1 MKKILEVLSYGENDL
16 RFNTDLDPAHLNQV
30 IPSLTSTALLTMITK
45 LWGGKE
51 VAVLAAIR
59 ALALADLAASVNREE
74 MIKMLDDQSRNLVE
88 SLQEARREFERNG
101 GKVITFGPGVNPP
114 KMPS

>member
-51 VAVLAAIR
+51 VAVL
-59 ALALADLAASVNREE
+59 
-74 MIKMLDDQSRNLVE
+74 
-88 SLQEARREFERNG
+88 
-101 GKVITFGPGVNPP
+101 
-114 KMPS
+114 